1 MLLNSTGQLH
11 MVHIKLGCDTR
22 LSAPATT
29 VAWTAHTVTATKSQ
43 DIMIV
48 LEDEPNSPVS
58 ERTPLKSPGLSQS
71 TSSAAPIPPPPPY
84 AATAA
89 PPQASY
95 QPTRYVDERV
105 IIAPTSARHRSPLA
119 RFLKAFG
126 VALVVLVLW
135 AALVDSISVNL
146 GIGESKLPSAKSPPD
161 HWSTYCMVW
170 WTYTV
175 YDAPLISFCDI
186 SDC

>member
-11 MVHIKLGCDTR
+11 MVHIKLRYTR

-58 ERTPLKSPGLSQS
+58 ERTPLKSSGLSQS
-71 TSSAAPIPPPPPY
+71 TSSAAAHIPPPPPY

-89 PPQASY
+89 PPQASH

-105 IIAPTSARHRSPLA
+105 IITPTSARHRSPLA
-119 RFLKAFG
+119 RFFKAFG
-126 VALVVLVLW
+126 VALVVLMLW
-135 AALVDSISVNL
+135 AALVDSISVNF
-146 GIGESKLPSAKSPPD
+146 GIGGSKLPSAKSPPD
-161 HWSTYCMVW
+161 HWSTYYMVW

-175 YDAPLISFCDI
+175 YDAPLTSFCDI